1 MKRSTLEDV
10 AKLANV
16 GIATVDR
23 VLNERGNVSASTATR
38 VISAAEEL
46 GLRRIMPAIYRS
58 GIRVEVA
65 LAQRSAPFMK
75 RLNSAFIRAASTLDR
90 SVTIQRNFYDGWTPQ
105 KIAAR
110 LKANSNN
117 GLIIYGHEDPEIK
130 QAIDELSNAGIPV
143 VTIVSDVPE
152 TLRRAYVGVNNFSAG
167 RTAAFFLSR
176 MAHRSGDIIVLCNSF
191 RYRGHMERVTGFES
205 GLREYGTNLR
215 LHEVLEGNDDTGLS
229 GRLLDGA
236 IRQCSNLVG
245 IYNAG
250 AANRAV
256 EQSLTDTGL
265 AGEVLFFGH
274 ELTDVTVRLLRS
286 GVMTMT
292 IDQNPEME
300 ARHAIETVLHS
311 ITRPSSGEV
320 TTRSAMA
327 YVPFTVHTVDSIPDG
342 FSEDAPT
349 LY

>member
-1 MKRSTLEDV
+1 MKRSTLDDV

-23 VLNERGNVSASTATR
+23 VLNERGNVSALTAAK
-38 VISAAEEL
+38 VIAAAEEL
-46 GLRRIMPAIYRS
+46 GLRRILPAIYRS

-65 LAQRSAPFMK
+65 LAQRTAPFIK

-90 SVTIQRNFYDGWTPQ
+90 SVTIHRNFYDGWTPQ

-130 QAIDELSNAGIPV
+130 QVIDELSEAGIPV
-143 VTIVSDVPE
+143 VTIVSDLPQ
-152 TLRRAYVGVNNFSAG
+152 TQRRAYVGVNNFSAG

-176 MAHRSGDIIVLCNSF
+176 MAHQSGDIIVLCHSF

-205 GLREYGTNLR
+205 GLREYGKNLR
-215 LHEVLEGNDDTGLS
+215 LCEVLEGNDDISLS
-229 GRLLDGA
+229 GRLLDKA
-236 IRQCSNLVG
+236 IRQCPNLVG

-250 AANRAV
+250 GANRAV
-256 EQSLTDTGL
+256 EQALTSSRL
-265 AGEVLFFGH
+265 AGKVLFFGH

-286 GVMTMT
+286 GTMTMT

-300 ARHAIETVLHS
+300 ARHAIETMLHS
-311 ITRPSSGEV
+311 IARPSEV

-327 YVPFTVHTVDSIPDG
+327 YVPFTVHTVDSIPEG